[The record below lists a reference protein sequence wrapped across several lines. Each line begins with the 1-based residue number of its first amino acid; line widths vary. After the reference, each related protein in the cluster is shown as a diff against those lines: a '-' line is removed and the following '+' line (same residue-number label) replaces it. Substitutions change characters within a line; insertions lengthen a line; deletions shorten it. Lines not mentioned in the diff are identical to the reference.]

1 MGCHKRTME
10 SAATKTATPESLT
23 MINLKTLTA
32 PEAERLAF
40 AEGYPGTARLFARIA
55 DLQKALGE
63 AVAEIESLKNTR
75 DQLQTDLYAA
85 RHERAYP
92 GDAD

>member
-1 MGCHKRTME
+1 M
-10 SAATKTATPESLT
+10 PL
-23 MINLKTLTA
+23 NLENLTA

-63 AVAEIESLKNTR
+63 AVNEIEQLK
-75 DQLQTDLYAA
+75 TDLYAA
-85 RHERAYP
+85 RHERAFL
-92 GDAD
+92 GGVD

>member
-1 MGCHKRTME
+1 MPLDLEK
-10 SAATKTATPESLT
+10 
-23 MINLKTLTA
+23 LTA
-32 PEAERLAF
+32 PEAERLAY

>member
-1 MGCHKRTME
+1 M
-10 SAATKTATPESLT
+10 PL
-23 MINLKTLTA
+23 NLENLTA

-63 AVAEIESLKNTR
+63 ATNEIEQLK
-75 DQLQTDLYAA
+75 TDLYAA
-85 RHERAYP
+85 RHERAFL
-92 GDAD
+92 GNEA

>member
-1 MGCHKRTME
+1 MALDLMKL
-10 SAATKTATPESLT
+10 P
-23 MINLKTLTA
+23 A
-32 PEAERLAF
+32 PEAERLAY

-75 DQLQTDLYAA
+75 DQLQTDLFIA
-85 RHERAYP
+85 RHERAY
-92 GDAD
+92 GGTD

>member
-1 MGCHKRTME
+1 
-10 SAATKTATPESLT
+10 
-23 MINLKTLTA
+23 MINLENLTA

-55 DLQKALGE
+55 DLQKALGD

-75 DQLQTDLYAA
+75 DQLETDLFVA

>member
-1 MGCHKRTME
+1 MGCHKCTME
-10 SAATKTATPESLT
+10 SAATETATPEGPK
-23 MINLKTLTA
+23 MINLETLTA

-55 DLQKALGE
+55 DLQKALGD

-75 DQLQTDLYAA
+75 DQLQTDLYVA
-85 RHERAYP
+85 RHERAYR
-92 GDAD
+92 GAD